1 MSGMNA
7 VIDQFFI
14 RKRKVLVTR
23 ITRRGMATLYIVA
36 CHRMLAYYM
45 QLLEMDALRTDR

>member
-1 MSGMNA
+1 MSDMNA

-23 ITRRGMATLYIVA
+23 ITRRGMATLYIIA
-36 CHRMLAYYM
+36 CHRLLDYM
-45 QLLEMDALRTDR
+45 RLLEINAMHTDR

>member
-7 VIDQFFI
+7 VIDQFYI

-23 ITRRGMATLYIVA
+23 ITRCGMATLYIVA
-36 CHRMLAYYM
+36 CHRQLDYM